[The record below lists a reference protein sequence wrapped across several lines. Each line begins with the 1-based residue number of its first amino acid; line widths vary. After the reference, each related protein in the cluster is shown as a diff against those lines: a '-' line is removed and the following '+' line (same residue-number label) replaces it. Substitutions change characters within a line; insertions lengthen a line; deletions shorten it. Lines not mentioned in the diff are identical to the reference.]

1 MSAAGGRQDG
11 GDDVAD
17 DFTLYGI
24 GLSGPTYK
32 VALMLTL
39 SGQRYAY
46 KHVNLM
52 DGSHRK
58 PEYLA
63 LNRFGVVPALQH
75 GDLTLSQSGAILE
88 YLADTLGTFRGD
100 DEVARIRAREW
111 LFYDAD
117 VLSPAMYRCRAIR
130 RGFLKAEAPVEEHF
144 RGGGG
149 RGLKLLDRSLADA
162 PFLAGKSPTVADI
175 ACYGAIWFYGE
186 AGYDLEPF
194 ANLTAWMDRI
204 AALPH
209 YKAPYDLLPMQD
221 AAA

>member
-1 MSAAGGRQDG
+1 M
-11 GDDVAD
+11 AD
-17 DFTLYGI
+17 DFTLYGF

-52 DGSHRK
+52 EGAQRK

-63 LNRFGVVPALQH
+63 VNRFGVVPALQH
-75 GDLTLSQSGAILE
+75 GDVSLSQSGAILE
-88 YLADTLGTFRGD
+88 YLADRLGTFRGD
-100 DEVARIRAREW
+100 DEVARIRSREW
-111 LFYDAD
+111 LFFDAD
-117 VLSPAMYRCRAIR
+117 VFSPGMYRCRAIR
-130 RGFLKAEAPVEEHF
+130 RGLMKADPAVEEHF
-144 RGGGG
+144 RAVGL

-162 PFLAGKSPTVADI
+162 PFLTGNGPTIADI
-175 ACYGAIWFYGE
+175 ACYGAVWFNGE
-186 AGYDLEPF
+186 GGFDLQPF
-194 ANLTAWMDRI
+194 ANVKAWMDRI

-209 YKAPYDLLPMQD
+209 YKAPYDLLPQQE